1 CPDVRPV
8 SERFLRALRGGHK
21 YAVRARVCPTWQ
33 TGVDRDGG
41 GPSGIIDGDAAADAP
56 ADIRATLAMD
66 VKGPWSTKWN
76 GLLTPYGNEVFVE
89 RGMEFGNGVREWV
102 ALGYFKMT
110 NVEQDRAPN
119 GPIRIAASDRTL
131 GMVEAELTAPRP
143 FTKNHTVRQVVESLI
158 PGVYMGEVEVV
169 YDFNPDAVA
178 LGRDVVVD
186 RDRYG
191 FLRDLAA
198 SHGKI
203 LYFDYKG
210 DLQFRHPPNPSAPV
224 WEINQGKN

>member
-1 CPDVRPV
+1 
-8 SERFLRALRGGHK
+8 
-21 YAVRARVCPTWQ
+21 
-33 TGVDRDGG
+33 
-41 GPSGIIDGDAAADAP
+41 
-56 ADIRATLAMD
+56 
-66 VKGPWSTKWN
+66 
-76 GLLTPYGNEVFVE
+76 
-89 RGMEFGNGVREWV
+89 
-102 ALGYFKMT
+102 
-110 NVEQDRAPN
+110 
-119 GPIRIAASDRTL
+119 
-131 GMVEAELTAPRP
+131 APRP

-224 WEINQGKN
+224 WEINQGKNGVLVSLSRYMSREGVFNAVVAEGEGADSENPVRGIAFDADPFSPTYWRGRFGKKPRFYSSPLITNKEQAQAAAETELLKTLGRPFHMDLTAVPNPALEVYDPVKVRTSDGYHTHVLERLTI